1 MIQNKD
7 LLINIRSM
15 YITGNTF
22 GDESLS
28 SNLKLIFHFTTI
40 DKHDLQLILIHTCMC
55 IPFACT
61 DVEYSCCK

>member
-15 YITGNTF
+15 YITGNRF

-40 DKHDLQLILIHTCMC
+40 DKRDLQLILIHTCMC
-55 IPFACT
+55 IPFAYT
-61 DVEYSCCK
+61 DVEYSCCT